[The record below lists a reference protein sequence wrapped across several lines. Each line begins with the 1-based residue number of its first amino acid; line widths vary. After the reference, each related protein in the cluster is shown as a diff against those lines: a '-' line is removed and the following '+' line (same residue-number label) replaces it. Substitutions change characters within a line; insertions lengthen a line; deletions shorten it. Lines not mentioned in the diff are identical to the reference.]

1 MAINKPKKPN
11 IILIDDEELTQ
22 ELIRHMLRE
31 LDLGEIAI
39 YSSCSKALARI
50 KKDGE
55 HFDLI
60 ISDWEVPGMN
70 GLDFL
75 KEFRKIQK
83 DTPFLMV
90 TGNASKDL
98 VLSAMKA
105 GVTAFIAKPFTA
117 NSLLEKVRKLTSAK
131 ELEAHKKPVK

>member
-1 MAINKPKKPN
+1 MATAKANRPN
-11 IILIDDEELTQ
+11 IIVIDDEELTQ

-31 LDLGEIAI
+31 LEIGEIAI
-39 YSSCSKALARI
+39 FSSCSKALSRI

-60 ISDWEVPGMN
+60 ISDWEVPGLN

-83 DTPFLMV
+83 ETPFLMV
-90 TGNASKDL
+90 TGNASKEL
-98 VLSAMKA
+98 VVDAMKA

-117 NSLLEKVRKLTSAK
+117 NSLLQKVTKLTGAK
-131 ELEAHKKPVK
+131 MLEKK

>member
-1 MAINKPKKPN
+1 MATAKAKRPN
-11 IILIDDEELTQ
+11 IIVIDDEELTQ

-31 LDLGEIAI
+31 LEIGEIAI
-39 YSSCSKALARI
+39 FSSCSKALSRI

-60 ISDWEVPGMN
+60 ISDWEVPGLN

-83 DTPFLMV
+83 ETPFLMV
-90 TGNASKDL
+90 TGNASKEL
-98 VLSAMKA
+98 VVNAMKA

-117 NSLLEKVRKLTSAK
+117 NSLLQKVTKLTGAK
-131 ELEAHKKPVK
+131 MLEKK

>member
-1 MAINKPKKPN
+1 MATAKAKRPN
-11 IILIDDEELTQ
+11 IIVIDDEELTQ

-31 LDLGEIAI
+31 LEIGEIAI
-39 YSSCSKALARI
+39 FSSCSKALSRI

-55 HFDLI
+55 HFDFI
-60 ISDWEVPGMN
+60 ISDWEVPGLN

-83 DTPFLMV
+83 ETPFLMV
-90 TGNASKDL
+90 TGNASKEL
-98 VLSAMKA
+98 VVNAMKA

-117 NSLLEKVRKLTSAK
+117 NSLLQKVTKLTAAK
-131 ELEAHKKPVK
+131 MLEKK